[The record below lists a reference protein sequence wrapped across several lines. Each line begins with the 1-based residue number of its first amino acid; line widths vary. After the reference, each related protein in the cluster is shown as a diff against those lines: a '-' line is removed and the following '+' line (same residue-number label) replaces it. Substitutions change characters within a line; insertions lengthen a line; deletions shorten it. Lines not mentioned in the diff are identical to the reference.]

1 MASEEDQLR
10 RDIDTAR
17 DSFNRDWKELAQT
30 HLTPEE
36 RHGIKTEMKVSTAKV
51 GMIQN
56 RKTFRPSAA
65 FRHWPR
71 SAARL

>member
-36 RHGIKTEMKVSTAKV
+36 RHGL
-51 GMIQN
+51 
-56 RKTFRPSAA
+56 SAIGHG
-65 FRHWPR
+65 R
-71 SAARL
+71 RLVYDDSP